1 MIAIADS
8 TPNKQFDLSVVRESY
23 GSRSDSVDHPL
34 KVPRPVGS
42 PRRGR
47 GAGEL

>member
-1 MIAIADS
+1 MNNLTEWVS
-8 TPNKQFDLSVVRESY
+8 ESY

-34 KVPRPVGS
+34 KVPGPVGS
-42 PRRGR
+42 PRRGA